1 MRALRVLGLALV
13 VTVTGLLNGGAAG
26 AAPTT
31 VAIAAVAAEALP
43 APLRSTP
50 EPAPHAAAPG
60 PDLAQAAPAPAA
72 SAPAPAEPV
81 AASAPAPAAPPAAPV
96 ATPPLA
102 PALAAGTPCVATA
115 RACIDLSSNKTWLI
129 SDGAVQYGPV
139 PITHGRKG
147 YRTPAGTFRVSFKD
161 RHHRSSLFDDAP
173 MPYSVFFNDG
183 IAFHQGSLRE
193 LSHGCIHLSR
203 AAAKTYFSSL
213 NRGDVVQV
221 VR

>member
-13 VTVTGLLNGGAAG
+13 VTVTGLFSGGAAG

-31 VAIAAVAAEALP
+31 AAIAAVAVEALP
-43 APLRSTP
+43 AQLRSTP
-50 EPAPHAAAPG
+50 ELTPLAAAPV
-60 PDLAQAAPAPAA
+60 PNLAPAAPAPA
-72 SAPAPAEPV
+72 V
-81 AASAPAPAAPPAAPV
+81 SAPAPAAPPAPV
-96 ATPPLA
+96 AAPAPAASPVPVAAPPLA

-115 RACIDLSSNKTWLI
+115 RACIDLSSNRTWLI
-129 SDGAVQYGPV
+129 SDGVVQYGPA

-147 YRTPAGTFRVSFKD
+147 YRTPAGTFRVSFKN

-203 AAAKTYFSSL
+203 GAAKTYFSSL
-213 NRGDVVQV
+213 SRGDVVQV